1 MTDHQWQELAAPYA
15 LSALA
20 QEERAEFEAHL
31 AECATC
37 RAEVQAFREVS
48 GLLVHAAPAAVPPPG
63 LRERILRDARR
74 VRPIGARRGPIL
86 PWLAAAAALVLALGA
101 GYAYWS
107 VRVAQTALLTA
118 LDSTRARL
126 DSASQLVA
134 AILDSTV
141 GTADLAATGKPPSM
155 RVFWNRARNV
165 VVVAAFELPPAP
177 TGRTY
182 QLWAIKKGQA
192 PVSLGTFNTL
202 PGGRAVVTL
211 RMPAGFKPDLS
222 AVTEEPA
229 GGSRQPTQQ
238 PFLVGSWQGGG

>member
-1 MTDHQWQELAAPYA
+1 MTDHRWSELAAPYA
-15 LSALA
+15 LGAVDP
-20 QEERAEFEAHL
+20 EERTAFEGHL

-37 RAEVQAFREVS
+37 QGELQAYREVT
-48 GLLVHAAPAAVPPPG
+48 GLLALAAPAATPAPA
-63 LRERILRDARR
+63 LRDRVLGEARP
-74 VRPIGARRGPIL
+74 VRAIGRPPAWL
-86 PWLAAAAALVLALGA
+86 WLAAAASLVLALAA
-101 GYAYWS
+101 GYGYWTARADGIALRS
-107 VRVAQTALLTA
+107 V

-126 DSASQLVA
+126 DSTSQLVA

-155 RVFWNRARNV
+155 RLFWNRARNV

-177 TGRTY
+177 AGRTY

-192 PVSLGTFNTL
+192 PVSLGTFNTA
-202 PGGRAVVTL
+202 PSGRAVVTL
-211 RMPAGFKPDLS
+211 RMPAGFKPNLS

-229 GGSRQPTQQ
+229 GGSPQPTQQ

>member
-48 GLLVHAAPAAVPPPG
+48 GLLAHAAPAAVPPRA
-63 LRERILRDARR
+63 LRERILRGARQ
-74 VRPIGARRGPIL
+74 VRPIAARGRPLL
-86 PWLAAAAALVLALGA
+86 PWLAAAAAVLAVAA
-101 GYAYWS
+101 GYGYWTA
-107 VRVAQTALLTA
+107 RVAQTALRGA

-126 DSASQLVA
+126 DSANQLVA
-134 AILDSTV
+134 AVLDSAV

-155 RVFWNRARNV
+155 RLFWNHARNL

-177 TGRTY
+177 AGRTY

-192 PVSLGTFNTL
+192 PVSVGTFNT
-202 PGGRAVVTL
+202 PPAGRTVVTL

-238 PFLVGSWQGGG
+238 PFLVGSWHGGG

>member
-1 MTDHQWQELAAPYA
+1 MTDHQWQVLAAPYA

-20 QEERAEFEAHL
+20 QEERAEFAAHL

-48 GLLVHAAPAAVPPPG
+48 ELLAHAAPAAAPPPS
-63 LRERILRDARR
+63 LRAGVMRDARR
-74 VRPIGARRGPIL
+74 GRPIRTWRRLVL
-86 PWLAAAAALVLALGA
+86 PWIAAAVVVLALAA
-101 GYAYWS
+101 GYGYWAA
-107 VRVAQTALLTA
+107 RVAQTALRTA
-118 LDSTRARL
+118 LDSARARL
-126 DSASQLVA
+126 DSTSQLIA

-155 RVFWNRARNV
+155 RLFWNRARNV

-182 QLWAIKKGQA
+182 QLWAIKKGQS
-192 PVSLGTFNTL
+192 PVSLGTFNTP

-211 RMPAGFKPDLS
+211 RMPAGLKPDLS